1 MSKADFSLSRMFKS
15 TLIAFIRGYQIA
27 LSPYFGQQCRF
38 SPTCSQYGIE
48 AINKYG
54 AIKGLAYTI
63 RRLSRCHPWHE
74 GGHDPVP

>member
-1 MSKADFSLSRMFKS
+1 MLRVAPANWAQRFM
-15 TLIAFIRGYQIA
+15 IAVIRIYQIS

-38 SPTCSQYGIE
+38 APTCSQYAIE
-48 AINKYG
+48 AIKKYG

-63 RRLSRCHPWHE
+63 RRLSRCHPWRD